1 MELKGILHTHSSYSY
16 DAKMSLAELRSF
28 FIANGLQFACM
39 TEHTDALTHEQA
51 QDFVAECEKFSD
63 DTFRFIPGFE
73 VPYKVNVA
81 DKEGALGHHHAHIL
95 MIGMRAFHDA
105 YASNISVLQKW
116 TQESPFVVLAHPVRN
131 NFEVDDLLLAEI
143 DALEVWNQQY
153 EGKRVPR
160 IQSLKLLKLLREKK
174 PTLLA
179 TGGVDFHRR
188 EHIGSPVVTLTVD
201 ACTEESILAQLTIG
215 AFTISSSHAQFSATL
230 PNIDTHIHAYRI
242 ESYVSVGI
250 ITLGKLVNKTLA
262 SVHIS
267 LPKSWKQIVRR
278 RL

>member
-1 MELKGILHTHSSYSY
+1 MELKGILHTHSLYSY
-16 DAKMSLAELRSF
+16 DAKMSIAELRSF

-39 TEHTDALTHEQA
+39 TEHTDALTHERA

-73 VPYKVNVA
+73 VPY
-81 DKEGALGHHHAHIL
+81 HRAHIL
-95 MIGMRAFHDA
+95 MIGMHTFHDA
-105 YASNISVLQKW
+105 YAKDISVLQKW

-131 NFEVDDLLLAEI
+131 NFEVDDVLLTEI

-160 IQSLKLLKLLREKK
+160 IRSLKLLKLLREKK

-201 ACTEESILAQLTIG
+201 ACTEESILTQLTIG
-215 AFTISSSHAQFSATL
+215 AFAISSSHAQFYATL
-230 PNIDTHIHAYRI
+230 PDIDTHIHAHRI
-242 ESYVSVGI
+242 DSYVSVAI